1 MNQVKPSSGRVPFNQ
16 PKMNSSVNVDREDPE
31 KNLLDSERQ
40 QLLPQDEIVVA
51 TRLTTN
57 PSDGI
62 SQDFNYIF
70 KQMQQAYSS
79 VKDIIIDG
87 LQYIENILPN
97 PQRVLQVTQ
106 EALHSDEESDAGT
119 NLPEAP
125 ITDYYRGLR
134 NNQADLVRKEIIN
147 LLDDIDE
154 DVESVGRVTRA
165 KGVRGR
171 LAGPTI
177 YAIAT
182 LVIEKHGN
190 IDCSKEIN
198 SKTVREFV
206 RRDDEASELFK
217 KINRTDKEPAM
228 RRIMNIVT
236 IPSKIT
242 LEEMRAIRPYG
253 CIDRIRWRCSYL
265 GSYFGFDSVQS
276 RMAEISNFVGKS

>member
-1 MNQVKPSSGRVPFNQ
+1 MNVG
-16 PKMNSSVNVDREDPE
+16 REDPD
-31 KNLLDSERQ
+31 KNFLDSERQ
-40 QLLPQDEIVVA
+40 QVLPQDEIVVA
-51 TRLTTN
+51 PSLTTIQR
-57 PSDGI
+57 DGI
-62 SQDFNYIF
+62 IQDINYIF
-70 KQMQQAYSS
+70 KEVTNTYNS
-79 VKDIIIDG
+79 VRDTINDS
-87 LQYIENILPN
+87 LQSLNNVLPN
-97 PQRVLQVTQ
+97 PENVVQAVV
-106 EALHSDEESDAGT
+106 DAMETGAD
-119 NLPEAP
+119 PEPLAAQLMAP

-134 NNQADLVRKEIIN
+134 NNQAGLVREEITK
-147 LLDDIDE
+147 LLDDIDD
-154 DVESVGRVTRA
+154 DVETVGQTTRL
-165 KGVRGR
+165 KGMRGR

-206 RRDDEASELFK
+206 RRDDEAKELFK

-253 CIDRIRWRCSYL
+253 CMDRLRWRCSYL
-265 GSYFGFDSVQS
+265 GSCFGFDSVQS